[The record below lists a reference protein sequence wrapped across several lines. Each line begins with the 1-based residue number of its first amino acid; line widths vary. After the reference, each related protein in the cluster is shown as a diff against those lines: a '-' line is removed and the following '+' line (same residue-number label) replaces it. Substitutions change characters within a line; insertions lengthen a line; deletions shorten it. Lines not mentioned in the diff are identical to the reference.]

1 MRTPLSF
8 TQADHILAKSRQMPF
23 LEELK
28 EEIDNELHLVI
39 LGAAIGEETACNDS
53 VENPILAEILEQCK
67 PIFPDSHQR
76 FDIVFEN
83 YIIYQVRNE
92 SYCAFS
98 EIEKRIGTYLLEY
111 EKSSLLSDLSLVT
124 DACRHEDGSFYPAPW
139 KHYGINTQNHIVDVI
154 AIDEPKVFYSGDID

>member
-28 EEIDNELHLVI
+28 EEMDNELHLVI

-53 VENPILAEILEQCK
+53 AENPILAEILEQCK

-83 YIIYQVRNE
+83 
-92 SYCAFS
+92 
-98 EIEKRIGTYLLEY
+98 
-111 EKSSLLSDLSLVT
+111 LSL
-124 DACRHEDGSFYPAPW
+124 
-139 KHYGINTQNHIVDVI
+139 IHI
-154 AIDEPKVFYSGDID
+154 

>member
-28 EEIDNELHLVI
+28 EEMDNELHLVI

-53 VENPILAEILEQCK
+53 AENPILAEILEQCK
-67 PIFPDSHQR
+67 PIVPDSHQR

-111 EKSSLLSDLSLVT
+111 EKIQSPKLSFPCHRCLQ
-124 DACRHEDGSFYPAPW
+124 A
-139 KHYGINTQNHIVDVI
+139 
-154 AIDEPKVFYSGDID
+154 